1 MKMKKIIKKYDTIF
15 LDRDGTLNP
24 DPGYISSL
32 NDFKFYD
39 FTIDALKRM
48 NVYASRF
55 CIITNQSGLARG
67 KIELDEL
74 SKINNY
80 ILNEF
85 YENDLNL
92 VGIYFCP
99 DHPDEA
105 SENRKPGTGM
115 FKLAAKEHDI
125 DISNSIMIGD
135 AVSDIEAGLNLN
147 MDTMLVLTGEGETSK
162 HNLNGLAPKLIADNI
177 MVGAEIME
185 KL

>member
-1 MKMKKIIKKYDTIF
+1 MQKIIKKYDTIF

-39 FTIDALKRM
+39 FTIAALKKM

-85 YENDLNL
+85 YENGLNL

-105 SENRKPGTGM
+105 SENRKPETGM

>member
-1 MKMKKIIKKYDTIF
+1 MKKIIKKYDTIF

-39 FTIDALKRM
+39 FTIDALNRM
-48 NVYASRF
+48 NVYALRC

-85 YENDLNL
+85 YEN
-92 VGIYFCP
+92 
-99 DHPDEA
+99 
-105 SENRKPGTGM
+105 
-115 FKLAAKEHDI
+115 
-125 DISNSIMIGD
+125 
-135 AVSDIEAGLNLN
+135 GLCL
-147 MDTMLVLTGEGETSK
+147 LYTSPSPRD
-162 HNLNGLAPKLIADNI
+162 GLLSRMPSSA
-177 MVGAEIME
+177 
-185 KL
+185 